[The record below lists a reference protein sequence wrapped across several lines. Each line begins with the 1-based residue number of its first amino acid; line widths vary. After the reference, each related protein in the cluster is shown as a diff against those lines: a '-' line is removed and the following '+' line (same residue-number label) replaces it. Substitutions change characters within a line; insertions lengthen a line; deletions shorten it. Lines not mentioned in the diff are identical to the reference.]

1 MNNIDQGEAMNL
13 DDYDKAER
21 FAATVL
27 SSTRITA
34 DDADAE
40 IREMVLEVDRADFDY
55 QPGQSIGLMVPGPHE
70 MGQDYHFR
78 LYSVADTPS
87 KSGDGKPRVTIA
99 VRRCAYIDDFSGER
113 YDGVASNYLCDRSEG
128 DEIEITGP
136 YGYAFEVP
144 EDRDANL
151 ILIGAGT
158 GIAPFRA
165 FIKHVYKDIGD
176 WTGKVRLFYGA
187 LTGLELVYMNEHRND
202 FTQYYDEETF
212 EAFQAVSPK
221 PNWADPIAWD
231 YALEERSSEILEML
245 DDPKTYVYV
254 AGLKDVRE
262 QLDKVFSDMMG
273 SEERWQRRRAE
284 LVAGGRWTE
293 LLY

>member
-1 MNNIDQGEAMNL
+1 MNL
-13 DDYDKAER
+13 DDYDKTER
-21 FAATVL
+21 FDATIL

-40 IREMVLEVDRADFDY
+40 IREIVLEIDRAEFDY
-55 QPGQSIGLMVPGPHE
+55 KPGQSIGVIVPGPHE
-70 MGQDYHFR
+70 MGHEHHFR

-87 KSGDGKPRVTIA
+87 RSEDGKPRITIA

-113 YDGVASNYLCDRSEG
+113 YNGTASNYLCDRVE
-128 DEIEITGP
+128 DDTVEITGP

-144 EDRDANL
+144 EDKDANL

-165 FIKHVYKDIGD
+165 FIKHIYKDIGD
-176 WTGKVRLFYGA
+176 WRGKVRLFYGA
-187 LTGLELVYMNEHRND
+187 QTGLELVYMNEHRDD

-212 EAFQAVSPK
+212 EAFKAVSPK

-231 YALEERSSEILEML
+231 YCLEERSAEILAML
-245 DDPKTYVYV
+245 SDPKTYVYV
-254 AGLKDVRE
+254 AGLKEVRE
-262 QLDKVFSDMMG
+262 ELDRVFADMMG
-273 SEERWQRRRAE
+273 SQERWQRRRAE

-293 LLY
+293 VLY